1 MDTNELIK
9 ATKAT
14 QRLIQ
19 DTEYYRYIFKKT
31 ERIVSVVFYIT
42 HNLPDEIKDSSDAAD
57 IEQAARAAHNAILE
71 TLQARAHTA
80 DEVVRTA
87 AHALIMLESKLRVAQ
102 VAGVI
107 ASEVLQV
114 LVGEIDTVL
123 RGMNKYLDEDN
134 AFAALAG
141 PAVTTTASGR
151 SRSTTE
157 SSSKRE
163 SSGVQSGELERRA
176 RIKTVLE
183 ATGEATIKDIS
194 AIVSDVSEKTI
205 QRELNSMIGDNVVKR
220 QGERR
225 WSRYSLV

>member
-114 LVGEIDTVL
+114 LVSEIDTVL
-123 RGMNKYLDEDN
+123 RGMNKYLDEEN
-134 AFAALAG
+134 AFAALAD
-141 PAVTTTASGR
+141 PAVTATASGR
-151 SRSTTE
+151 SRSTME
-157 SSSKRE
+157 PAPKRE
-163 SSGVQSGELERRA
+163 STAAQSGELERRA